1 VHLQPPDHLASIFSQ
16 IHEQKKR
23 EMNNKYID
31 CLHMVACPHQIILGY
46 MFLLYPE
53 SVRDTIVY
61 LATRY
66 QRRPPKKVL
75 YDNSC
80 QAEKSGKLVS
90 TLTALC
96 TPCACSLCSPCN
108 DHYVDC
114 QNASPCSLCFLPVPC
129 SAVRDSCLGR
139 C

>member
-1 VHLQPPDHLASIFSQ
+1 MMHIKCIGSLLINFFSFCMQ

-31 CLHMVACPHQIILGY
+31 CLYMVACPHQIILGY

-90 TLTALC
+90 TPTAFAHHAIATFAPL
-96 TPCACSLCSPCN
+96 AMVML
-108 DHYVDC
+108 
-114 QNASPCSLCFLPVPC
+114 
-129 SAVRDSCLGR
+129 
-139 C
+139 

>member
-1 VHLQPPDHLASIFSQ
+1 LYDGANQVHLQTPDYLASIFPH

-53 SVRDTIVY
+53 SVRDTIGY
-61 LATRY
+61 LATCY

-80 QAEKSGKLVS
+80 QAKKSGKLVS
-90 TLTALC
+90 FSDGLLHTMRL
-96 TPCACSLCSPCN
+96 
-108 DHYVDC
+108 
-114 QNASPCSLCFLPVPC
+114 LP
-129 SAVRDSCLGR
+129 LQLLQ
-139 C
+139 

>member
-1 VHLQPPDHLASIFSQ
+1 LYDGANQVHLDHLASIFSQ

-46 MFLLYPE
+46 MFVLYPE

-80 QAEKSGKLVS
+80 HAEKSGKLVS
-90 TLTALC
+90 TLTAFAHHAIATFAPL
-96 TPCACSLCSPCN
+96 AMVML
-108 DHYVDC
+108 
-114 QNASPCSLCFLPVPC
+114 
-129 SAVRDSCLGR
+129 
-139 C
+139 